1 MILNHRR
8 YNQGLDV
15 THSTTAR
22 SAWARIVAARS
33 CERLLGVAL
42 TDLADVRQLRWGEC
56 LLWWPFA
63 RVRRRTWMRACP
75 PSGRSTSTTA
85 IRWSGPAKW
94 LNGDRQV
101 TAWVFWQA
109 DAVSG
114 HVAVAQPRP
123 DSAAAATWARNLR
136 VRADDLLCVTLLFV
150 APQARAH
157 GTGGRLLDVALA
169 DIRARGSAAA
179 LEVISLNRK
188 AIALYQARGWRQIG
202 SVPYDWLPPG
212 EQSLLFVP

>member
-1 MILNHRR
+1 M
-8 YNQGLDV
+8 
-15 THSTTAR
+15 S
-22 SAWARIVAARS
+22 
-33 CERLLGVAL
+33 GVA
-42 TDLADVRQLRWGEC
+42 DIRPRAPADMDACVSALRQVHEHDGYPLV
-56 LLWWPFA
+56 WPA
-63 RVRRRTWMRACP
+63 D
-75 PSGRSTSTTA
+75 
-85 IRWSGPAKW
+85 PAKW

-101 TAWVFWQA
+101 TAWVAGQA

-114 HVAVAQPRP
+114 HVAVARPRP
-123 DSAAAATWARNLR
+123 ESAAAAVWAGNLR
-136 VRADDLLCVTLLFV
+136 VRAEDLLCVTLLFV

-169 DIRARGSAAA
+169 DIRARGCAAA

-212 EQSLLFVP
+212 EQSLLFVR